1 MVSHKANKEHHL
13 MEDNK
18 SYGKLARGSMKD
30 KFEIERRILG
40 KRKRQKKRSKVAEK
54 PLTEKQQIE
63 KLIKKYALPEGMIT
77 EESTLDDV
85 KQIVSFM

>member
-1 MVSHKANKEHHL
+1 MVSHKANKVHDW
-13 MEDNK
+13 MELK
-18 SYGKLARGSMKD
+18 AKLARGSLKD
-30 KFEIERRILG
+30 KLNAEYWDKHSISI
-40 KRKRQKKRSKVAEK
+40 VAEK

>member
-40 KRKRQKKRSKVAEK
+40 KRKR
-54 PLTEKQQIE
+54 
-63 KLIKKYALPEGMIT
+63 
-77 EESTLDDV
+77 
-85 KQIVSFM
+85 

>member
-1 MVSHKANKEHHL
+1 

-40 KRKRQKKRSKVAEK
+40 KRKR
-54 PLTEKQQIE
+54 
-63 KLIKKYALPEGMIT
+63 
-77 EESTLDDV
+77 
-85 KQIVSFM
+85 